1 MEIINNI
8 ISLIKASNVII
19 ILPHIMADGDTL
31 GSSMALHLALGKIE
45 KKSFVLIDEEIPKN
59 LRFITAGHVL
69 ISNAEHL
76 SPDLVITVDC
86 SDEDRLGQRKKY
98 LQEIP
103 NSINLDH
110 HKTNTLFAKNNFVDY
125 SAAATGEIIYNI
137 IKHLEILI
145 SKEIASSLYVA
156 ISTDTGSFKYDNTTT
171 NTHIIISDLLNYG
184 INLNDITTELYQ
196 NKSLLKVKLMA
207 EAVNTLEFHYTGKL
221 GIIIVNS
228 KMIQKVG
235 ASQLDA
241 DGLVEVVRD
250 IEGVEVGVL
259 LKETSDFEIKVG
271 FRAKYDVDVSS
282 IAKHFGGGGHRK
294 ASGCTIY
301 DSLSNARNFIIQIM
315 DNYLR

>member
-8 ISLIKASNVII
+8 TSLIKASNVII

-31 GSSMALHLALGKIE
+31 GSSMALHLALGKIG
-45 KKSFVLIDEEIPKN
+45 KKSFIVADEEIPKN
-59 LRFITAGHVL
+59 LRFITDGHAL
-69 ISNAEHL
+69 ISNTDHL

-98 LQEIP
+98 LQDIP

-125 SAAATGEIIYNI
+125 SAAATGEIIYSI
-137 IKHLEILI
+137 IKHLGIII

-221 GIIIVNS
+221 GIIIVNA

-259 LKETSDFEIKVG
+259 LKETSDLEIKVG
-271 FRAKYDVDVSS
+271 FRAKHDVDVSS

-301 DSLSNARNFIIQIM
+301 DSLSNARNSIIQIM